1 MNTDCPICTA
11 DYTACT
17 YEAPADEQQE
27 PAGEQGEP
35 VGPTAE
41 EQLTAL
47 IAALPDPADI
57 DPEDEEQVE
66 RISDQISEI
75 YAYCR
80 GTRPCVENDETINA
94 VTGLLLSCG

>member
-1 MNTDCPICTA
+1 MSSRA
-11 DYTACT
+11 
-17 YEAPADEQQE
+17 
-27 PAGEQGEP
+27 AGEQGEP

-75 YAYCR
+75 YAYAEEQALMR
-80 GTRPCVENDETINA
+80 KTMKP
-94 VTGLLLSCG
+94 SMP

>member
-57 DPEDEEQVE
+57 DLEDEE
-66 RISDQISEI
+66 R
-75 YAYCR
+75 
-80 GTRPCVENDETINA
+80 
-94 VTGLLLSCG
+94 